1 MLPIILLTPLMLA
14 AAPAVINVPDV
25 KYDHRSQTANQRI
38 LKATMTSTSSNKTS
52 GHVDSDT
59 DT

>member
-1 MLPIILLTPLMLA
+1 MLA